1 MPPVL
6 VAANIP
12 LRTKKVGNFRIYLDP
27 RISANQLAQFV
38 VSDPSKQETI
48 VRNAKR
54 MSKIRV
60 ANYQPARTAVSK
72 CHDGDGLNAE
82 RLTVEAARMEGT
94 TFPDQFEDAC
104 SKLSAAALRRLAAL
118 AQKINCQGVQIQRP
132 AGAFDHLLIEN
143 VRVSVQP
150 EIVFSMAH
158 RGVTKYGGVIVN
170 FSKGESASLSRE
182 SGKYKVGHYAA
193 FLVFQML
200 ALHFGKDGGPRYSNC
215 VAVDVY
221 RDGIY
226 SAPASHVT
234 MLKNV
239 QAACRMISLQWN
251 ALRGDDGDTSQSE
264 EDMVF

>member
-1 MPPVL
+1 MNMPSVL

-60 ANYQPARTAVSK
+60 ANYQPARIAVSK

-82 RLTVEAARMEGT
+82 RLTLEAARMEGT

-118 AQKINCQGVQIQRP
+118 AQKINCQG
-132 AGAFDHLLIEN
+132 

-234 MLKNV
+234 MQKNV